1 MRRSAVCCFPTTSPP
16 PPFSS
21 PPPPTSPPP
30 PPPPPPQEWLQN
42 LQQNKTQHQQKNC
55 FLISLA
61 LYMTLK
67 AQGLETVV

>member
-16 PPFSS
+16 PIFSS
-21 PPPPTSPPP
+21 

-67 AQGLETVV
+67 AQGLGTVV